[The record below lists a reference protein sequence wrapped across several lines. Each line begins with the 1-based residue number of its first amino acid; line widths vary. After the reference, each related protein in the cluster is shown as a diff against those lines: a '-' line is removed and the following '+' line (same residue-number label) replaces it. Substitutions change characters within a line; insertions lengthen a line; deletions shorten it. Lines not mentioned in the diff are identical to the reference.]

1 MGKSQQRDDS
11 PLTGGEYCVS
21 AVMGFSYR
29 GMDPSSDVFRG
40 IATMP
45 EISLFISDTG
55 LKMSC

>member
-55 LKMSC
+55 